1 MRGTTKTHWLF
12 KVIVIVLV
20 VSSVASSGCL
30 NSILSGTPAGHA
42 TPSPTSVP
50 TIRASVNVTGDSDTP
65 ICPPGYTE
73 VTSIDGTI
81 HCKGPDGYIYD
92 LALPG
97 ETPVRSAN
105 RYQWLGDHPPGSTTT
120 PTPTIKPTT
129 RPVTTTPVSGSWV
142 NMPVSSYETVEP
154 SASADIPASILAV
167 MKPPDL
173 TWVAPSYTTTS
184 LPAASLII
192 GPEDSVASVNDVGIG
207 ELVIVR
213 GDHSGET
220 IIVTRPIIL
229 KGEDGAIVKGID
241 IQAPCIVTGFSVTGR
256 EVGILA
262 KGITGTDEYPFIIE
276 GNHCYRNG
284 YGLRL
289 YYCTNAL
296 IKNNYIE
303 SNSEVELHVEH
314 LDNCT
319 FTGNNLGEAS
329 YHPGEGKVDV
339 DGAALRYLTSCVWEK
354 NYIGE
359 HYYGTRW
366 YSCKDCIL
374 RDNIYRNSGTNIRLG
389 KDYDYS
395 DYGQCERMQ
404 VTGNDIQG
412 GTDGI
417 WAQACIDSVF
427 NDNIIRAK
435 YPFPSGYGRGGSG
448 SGNDVEVVIPSYD

>member
-1 MRGTTKTHWLF
+1 MRGITKTHWLARAI
-12 KVIVIVLV
+12 IVGLTMISIIFSGC
-20 VSSVASSGCL
+20 VSGLPPGSSGE
-30 NSILSGTPAGHA
+30 HA
-42 TPSPTSVP
+42 SPSPTMAP
-50 TIRASVNVTGDSDTP
+50 TIKASFNVTDEDTP
-65 ICPPGYTE
+65 VCPPGYTE
-73 VTSIDGTI
+73 VTSIDGTV

-105 RYQWLGDHPPGSTTT
+105 RYQWMGDHPPGATATPTTKPTARPTTT
-120 PTPTIKPTT
+120 ISS
-129 RPVTTTPVSGSWV
+129 SGNWI
-142 NMPVSSYETVEP
+142 NMPIDSYQTVEP
-154 SASADIPASILAV
+154 PADEVIPASIQAK
-167 MKPPDL
+167 MRPPDL
-173 TWVAPSYTTTS
+173 SWVPPAYTSTALPS
-184 LPAASLII
+184 ASLII
-192 GPEDSVASVNDVGIG
+192 GPGESVSAINGVGIG
-207 ELVIVR
+207 EMVIVR

-220 IIVTRPIIL
+220 ITVTKPIIL
-229 KGEDGAIVKGID
+229 KGEDGALVKGID
-241 IQAPCIVTGFSVTGR
+241 IKAPCIVTGFSVTGR
-256 EVGILA
+256 EVGIFA
-262 KGITGTDEYPFIIE
+262 QGITGTAEYPFIIE

-284 YGLRL
+284 YGLRM
-289 YYCTNAL
+289 YYCNNA
-296 IKNNYIE
+296 IVKNNYLE

-339 DGAALRYLTSCVWEK
+339 DGAALRYLANCVWEN

-366 YSCKDCIL
+366 YTCTDCII
-374 RDNIYRNSGTNIRLG
+374 RDNTYRNSGSNIRLG
-389 KDYDYS
+389 KDYDHG

-404 VTGNDIQG
+404 VTGNDIRG

-427 NDNIIRAK
+427 DDNVIRAK
-435 YPFPSGYGRGGSG
+435 YPFPSGYGKGGSG